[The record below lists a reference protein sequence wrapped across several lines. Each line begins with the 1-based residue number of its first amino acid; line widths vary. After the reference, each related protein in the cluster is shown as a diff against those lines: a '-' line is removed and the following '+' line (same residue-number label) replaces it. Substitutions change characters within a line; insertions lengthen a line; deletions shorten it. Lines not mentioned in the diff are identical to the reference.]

1 MDVPRRLLLPAVL
14 EELFV
19 TAGESHGVP
28 GFRMEDLQTAP
39 NEVLGSIVPARATDR
54 GVFLADGHVC
64 TLDHAGEQL
73 RLFPVG
79 QVHLDAFN
87 ACDGRRDVAAVAAV
101 VAERWEVSPGDAFAL
116 VRELFLRLLAV
127 GVLLPANPL
136 DGRP

>member
-1 MDVPRRLLLPAVL
+1 MDVTRRLLLPAVL
-14 EELFV
+14 DELFV
-19 TAGESHGVP
+19 AVGESHGVT
-28 GFRMEDLQTAP
+28 GFRMGDLRTAP
-39 NEVLGSIVPARATDR
+39 DAVLGSVVPVRATDR

-64 TLDHAGEQL
+64 TLGDAGEQL

-101 VAERWEVSPGDAFAL
+101 VAKRWEVGPDEAFDL

-136 DGRP
+136 EGRS